1 MAQVDKL
8 NYFPNLF
15 WFILLFILTY
25 FIMFCYILPFLYSSL
40 KIRNLFFNLLIR
52 NIKYIYIFSLI
63 LNAFYTMP
71 ILKHYIKLLKY
82 LTKCFNN
89 LTYYFYF
96 NKS

>member
-25 FIMFCYILPFLYSSL
+25 FIIFCYILPFLYSSL
-40 KIRNLFFNLLIR
+40 KTRNLFYIKLIK

-63 LNAFYTMP
+63 LNFLYTMP
-71 ILKHYIKLLKY
+71 ILKNYIKLLKY
-82 LTKCFNN
+82 LTKHFNN

-96 NKS
+96 NKA

>member
-40 KIRNLFFNLLIR
+40 KTRNLFYSLLIR

-63 LNAFYTMP
+63 LNSLYTMP

-82 LTKCFNN
+82 LTKYFNN